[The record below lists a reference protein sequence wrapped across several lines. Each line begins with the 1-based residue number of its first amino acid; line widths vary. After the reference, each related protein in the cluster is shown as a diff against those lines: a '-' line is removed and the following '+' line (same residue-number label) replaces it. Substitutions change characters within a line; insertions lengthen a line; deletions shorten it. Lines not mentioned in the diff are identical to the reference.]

1 MDFIIS
7 LILSLF
13 LILVMFLFFL
23 SFANGIIYKVPQV
36 STFNSDFHV
45 MRPWLKKY
53 DLQGKRLVD
62 LGCGIGR
69 VLRFFTKEFGVQA
82 TGYEIDL
89 SNYLIGK
96 ILNHIT
102 KIPVNIQL
110 KNYLKSDLSQF
121 EVIYIYLYPELM
133 EVLDTKIWSEAR
145 PGTLIICN
153 AFQFEKRTPIEVLKD
168 EKWKEEVFIYR
179 I

>member
-1 MDFIIS
+1 M
-7 LILSLF
+7 
-13 LILVMFLFFL
+13 
-23 SFANGIIYKVPQV
+23 
-36 STFNSDFHV
+36 
-45 MRPWLKKY
+45 
-53 DLQGKRLVD
+53 
-62 LGCGIGR
+62 
-69 VLRFFTKEFGVQA
+69 QA

-96 ILNHIT
+96 ILNLIT

-133 EVLDTKIWSEAR
+133 EVLDTKIWSEAT
-145 PGTLIICN
+145 PGTLVICN

-168 EKWKEEVFIYR
+168 EKGKEEVFIYR
-179 I
+179 V